1 MRQSVP
7 APASAVAVPTRAK
20 VTEATTTKPDPTS
33 SKQLSRAEMAAAATR
48 ARMLEIMGPSRPQ
61 GLSSAAKGKGLAT
74 SHKGVEGQP
83 GGDDKQV
90 SQSKD
95 NDEMDLT
102 E

>member
-1 MRQSVP
+1 MRQSVL

-33 SKQLSRAEMAAAATR
+33 SKQPSRAEMAAAATR

-74 SHKGVEGQP
+74 SNKGVEGQS